1 MIKVFGDGTLDYE
14 NPVDANKDN
23 LYELE
28 IYIGDADLN
37 DTYFTTIKVLDL
49 DETPPYF
56 ITGQGQSPYQIEVK
70 ENQKFVVQAIA
81 TDPETSDLTYSI
93 VSGGEEEF
101 FKIDA
106 RYGVLEFL
114 QGQNFEYPADANE
127 DGHYEVTIQVSDGTH
142 NVTQTIVAR
151 LTDVNDAPYV
161 WGQKMKFRILSPL
174 ITLYW
179 RIKVLPLFSIL
190 SMKMGYIHLEYLSE
204 PSSGTLQKGVN
215 SFTYSPNPNFYG
227 TDSFQVKVA
236 DDQST
241 RVQTLYL
248 QVIDQDDPP
257 VAEQDDILY
266 INSTD
271 KSPFRIEVLD
281 LKSSTSQSTTVS
293 VATVPSKG
301 FLFKDMINEGSEVFI
316 ICPVMVF
323 QVQINFRL
331 RLPTVLVR
339 AQKK

>member
-1 MIKVFGDGTLDYE
+1 M
-14 NPVDANKDN
+14 
-23 LYELE
+23 
-28 IYIGDADLN
+28 
-37 DTYFTTIKVLDL
+37 LDL

-56 ITGQGQSPYQIEVK
+56 ITGQGESPYQIEVK

-142 NVTQTIVAR
+142 NVTQTIIAR

-161 WGQKMKFRILSPL
+161 LGSENEIPNFEPA
-174 ITLYW
+174 YY
-179 RIKVLPLFSIL
+179 SIL
-190 SMKMGYIHLEYLSE
+190 EDQSTPVIFNIIDEDGDTFTLEYLSE
-204 PSSGTLQKGVN
+204 PSSGSLQKGVN

-248 QVIDQDDPP
+248 EVIDQDDPP
-257 VAEQDDILY
+257 VAEHQ
-266 INSTD
+266 
-271 KSPFRIEVLD
+271 
-281 LKSSTSQSTTVS
+281 
-293 VATVPSKG
+293 
-301 FLFKDMINEGSEVFI
+301 
-316 ICPVMVF
+316 
-323 QVQINFRL
+323 
-331 RLPTVLVR
+331 
-339 AQKK
+339 